1 MYLVNLNIAH
11 AQYEQQTKASRS
23 NSWSCEISIIQS
35 EIRQANCNSDMCSR
49 HASFLIRIVGCRD
62 SDTKRTNHIGSGGR
76 NRIATEYIVC
86 LPTSND

>member
-35 EIRQANCNSDMCSR
+35 EIRQANCNFDMCSR
-49 HASFLIRIVGCRD
+49 YALIRIVGSRD
-62 SDTKRTNHIGSGGR
+62 PDAKRTNHRGEGGR
-76 NRIATEYIVC
+76 NKIVTKYIVC
-86 LPTSND
+86 LPPSDD